1 VNAFW
6 FLESVGAYG
15 ARITY
20 NISNLPFRIG
30 RGPDNDLV
38 VVAARDLSR
47 YHAVITEDL
56 SGRLRLTDLDS
67 TNGTS
72 VNRLRL
78 EGSCLLEENDIVHF
92 GGAEFR
98 VGLRTVELPRFDQ
111 SLTMLAPPDSA
122 LSELFVA
129 NENEFHQ
136 LLAGQGMTGA
146 AQAIADAGNGT
157 IVAYEFLGRACHPQ
171 LPVAPLP
178 LFKIA
183 RSLNLEAELSQA
195 FRDFALTVMAPR
207 LDGYTLFANVHP
219 KETFSA
225 VFLAALQ
232 QTRRRL
238 PRLDL
243 VIEVHESAVTEA
255 KELVEL
261 AARLRDIGVRFAYDD
276 FGAGQARLNEL
287 GEAPAHFVKFDI
299 NLVRNL
305 HLASERKRRVV
316 GDLVKL
322 VLDLGS
328 VPLAE
333 GVECAE
339 AAATCGEMGFRL
351 LQGFHI
357 GRPIAADALPTMSV
371 PTTP

>member
-1 VNAFW
+1 MNTFW
-6 FLESVGAYG
+6 FLESVSAHGS
-15 ARITY
+15 RIIY
-20 NISNLPFRIG
+20 NISDLPLRVG
-30 RGPDNDLV
+30 RDPDNDLV
-38 VVAARDLSR
+38 IAAASLSR
-47 YHAVITEDL
+47 HHAVVTEDL
-56 SGRLRLTDLDS
+56 SGLLRLTDLDS

-72 VNRLRL
+72 VNRHRL
-78 EGSCLLEENDIVHF
+78 EGSCLLKENDIVHF

-98 VGLRTVELPRFDQ
+98 VGLRAIELPRFDQ
-111 SLTMLAPPDSA
+111 SLTMLAPPDST
-122 LSELFVA
+122 LSELFVT

-136 LLAGQGMTGA
+136 LLAGQGLSGA
-146 AQAIADAGNGT
+146 AQAIADADNGT
-157 IVAYEFLGRACHPQ
+157 IVAYELLGRACHPQ

-183 RSLNLEAELSQA
+183 RNLHLEVELSQA
-195 FRDFALTVMAPR
+195 FRNFALTVMAPR
-207 LDGYTLFANVHP
+207 LDGFTLFANVHP

-225 VFLAALQ
+225 AFLAALR
-232 QTRRRL
+232 QTRQRL

-261 AARLRDIGVRFAYDD
+261 AASLRDIGVRFAYDD

-287 GEAPAHFVKFDI
+287 GDAPAHFVKFDI
-299 NLVRNL
+299 GLVRNL

-316 GDLVKL
+316 GDLVRL

-333 GVECAE
+333 GIECAE
-339 AAATCGEMGFRL
+339 AAATCREMGFRL
-351 LQGFHI
+351 LQGFHV
-357 GRPIAADALPTMSV
+357 GRPVAADALPSASV
-371 PTTP
+371 PGVS